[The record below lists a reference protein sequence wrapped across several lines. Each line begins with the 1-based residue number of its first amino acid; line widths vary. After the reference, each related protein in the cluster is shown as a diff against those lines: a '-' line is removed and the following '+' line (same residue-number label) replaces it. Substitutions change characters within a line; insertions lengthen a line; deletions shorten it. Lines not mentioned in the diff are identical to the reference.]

1 MLVGVV
7 HHRWDLPL
15 IGQSSVVLSDATAAN
30 CDGDG
35 DGDATAAKH
44 QLGHRY
50 FSLDPQTHSSD
61 SLPSSVSEDVGAT
74 ELSLG
79 ENLLNE
85 IGLDTIM

>member
-1 MLVGVV
+1 MSVGVV

>member
-30 CDGDG
+30 CDG

>member
-1 MLVGVV
+1 MSVGVV

-35 DGDATAAKH
+35 DGDATAAKD

>member
-1 MLVGVV
+1 MSVGVV

-15 IGQSSVVLSDATAAN
+15 IGQSSVVLSDATAEN
-30 CDGDG
+30 C